1 MCFQQPSLLRSA
13 NLDSS
18 DLVYSVTHP
27 EAGPDIWYLERKGE
41 GGDWESH
48 PYLQTQF
55 REALSKFSPD
65 GRFLAYRSD
74 ESGRYEI
81 YVRPFPEGGGR
92 IAVSSNGGTQPRWS
106 RDGKEIFYV
115 EGTTLVAVAVST
127 RPSFSV
133 GSVTRLF
140 EHRALLPSLWPFARY
155 DVSGD
160 GRRFVL
166 LVPVDEEVEEAVSIQ
181 IVENWY
187 EEFRDREQD

>member
-1 MCFQQPSLLRSA
+1 M
-13 NLDSS
+13 
-18 DLVYSVTHP
+18 
-27 EAGPDIWYLERKGE
+27 ERKGE
-41 GGDWESH
+41 GSDWESH

-55 REALSKFSPD
+55 REDFPQFSPD

-74 ESGRYEI
+74 ESGRDEI

-140 EHRALLPSLWPFARY
+140 EHRALLTSLWPFARY

-160 GRRFVL
+160 GQRFVL
-166 LVPVDEEVEEAVSIQ
+166 PVPVDEEVEHAVSIHIIQ
-181 IVENWY
+181 NWY